1 MSFRDAKVRARI
13 LGVKRCHDIALGG
26 TIAQYMS
33 RFGMSVLDMGTPLLN
48 MHAPCELA
56 SKFDCYQTYR
66 AYSAYLRS

>member
-1 MSFRDAKVRARI
+1 MDDGGVVWQMAE
-13 LGVKRCHDIALGG
+13 LGKAEKGGGG

-33 RFGMSVLDMGTPLLN
+33 RFGMAVLDFGTPLWN

-56 SKFDCYQTYR
+56 SKFDCWQTYK

>member
-1 MSFRDAKVRARI
+1 
-13 LGVKRCHDIALGG
+13 
-26 TIAQYMS
+26 MS